1 MRIAINGYFLTR
13 PFTGFGNYTIGLLKA
28 LSKIDRENQY
38 IIFVP
43 EKVDFKFSR
52 NIKIVVIE
60 PKRWLGASLAKFWWE
75 QWQIIREVKLHNLSL
90 VHHFYPATSLLAP
103 KSLIQITS
111 IHDATP
117 WHFPEHMYSTQ
128 IRWFRK
134 FTVLAT
140 KRAKRIITVSQ
151 YAKNDIMQIFGLPKE
166 RIDVI
171 YNGVGDKFKSQISN
185 LKIKKV
191 LEKYNIKQP
200 YIFYI
205 GGFEIHKN
213 IRNLF
218 FAYAKIVSETKANLV
233 LAGGVFSQT
242 RPPVYRD
249 YYELPLLIKNYKL
262 QHRLQMIGPVPYEDL
277 PALYQGAS
285 LFVSPSLAEGFN
297 IPLIE
302 AFASQVPVVASNTT
316 STAELAD
323 HGAYL
328 VDPTD
333 PGAIAMGMIRV
344 LNDKKLQAR
353 MTERAKEIAAGF
365 SWSTAARRVVEIY
378 KQYE

>member
-1 MRIAINGYFLTR
+1 MRVAINGYFLTR
-13 PFTGFGNYTIGLLKA
+13 PFTGFGNYTIGLLTA
-28 LSKIDRENQY
+28 LGKNSYNNTY
-38 IIFVP
+38 IVFVP
-43 EKVDFKFSR
+43 EKVDYRFGS
-52 NIKIVVIE
+52 NVKIVVLA
-60 PKRWLGASLAKFWWE
+60 PKKWLGASLAKWWWE
-75 QWQIIREVKLHNLSL
+75 QKQIIREIKLRNFFV
-90 VHHFYPATSLLAP
+90 VHHFYPATSVFAP
-103 KSLIQITS
+103 ASLTQITS

-117 WHFPEHMYSTQ
+117 WHFPEHMYSAKV
-128 IRWFRK
+128 RVFRK
-134 FTVLAT
+134 FTVWAN
-140 KRAKRIITVSQ
+140 KRAQRIITVSH
-151 YAKNDIMQIFGLPKE
+151 YAKDDISSIFDIAKDKIE
-166 RIDVI
+166 VI
-171 YNGVGDKFKSQISN
+171 YNGVNPEFKSQKSKV
-185 LKIKKV
+185 KIDNV
-191 LEKYNIKQP
+191 LNKYNIKQP

-218 FAYAKIVSETKANLV
+218 FAYAKIANKTNTNLV

-249 YYELPLLIKNYKL
+249 YYDLPLLIKNYKL
-262 QHRLQMIGPVPYEDL
+262 QDRVQMVGPVPYEDL
-277 PALYQGAS
+277 PALYQGAE

-302 AFASQVPVVASNTT
+302 AFASGVPVVASNTT

-333 PGAIAMGMIRV
+333 VSAISLGMIRV
-344 LNDKKLQAR
+344 LNDKKLQSR
-353 MTERAKEIAAGF
+353 LIERAQEIASGF
-365 SWSTAARRVVEIY
+365 SWDSAARRLVEIY